1 MHHLVIDIGNTR
13 TKIARFE
20 CSVLKEKWTVEALSI
35 PVINHILTNHSME
48 RIIYSTVAGI
58 DEAVKAHLMTHS
70 SFCLELT
77 HTLQFPFKNEY
88 ETPQTLGK
96 DRLAGVSGALTMYP
110 NKNCLVI
117 DAGTCITYDFLKEGS
132 IFLGGNI
139 APGLKMRFQAMHHFT
154 KALPLV
160 NPDAFE
166 AITGIGKSTQSAL
179 LQGGARGAVLE
190 MEGMIQWAHHNFYDL
205 NVILTGGDAVFFAN
219 HLKSKIF
226 VQPNLVLIGL
236 NKILEYNVRLLE

>member
-20 CSVLKEKWTVEALSI
+20 HSVLKEKWTIETLSI
-35 PVINHILTNHSME
+35 PAINNILTNHSVE

-58 DEAVKAHLMTHS
+58 DEAVKAHLMAHF
-70 SFCLELT
+70 FCLELT
-77 HTLQFPFKNEY
+77 NTLQLPFKNEY

-96 DRLAGVSGALTMYP
+96 DRLAGVSGALNIYP
-110 NKNCLVI
+110 NQNCLII

-139 APGLKMRFQAMHHFT
+139 SPGLKMRFQAMHHFT

-160 NPDAFE
+160 NTDAFE
-166 AITGIGKSTQSAL
+166 ATTSIGKSTQNAL
-179 LQGGARGAVLE
+179 LQGGARGALLE
-190 MEGMIQWAHHNFYDL
+190 MEGFIQWAHHNFYDL
-205 NVILTGGDAVFFAN
+205 NVILTGGDADFFAN